1 MVILFSGNFG
11 YLCLA
16 MRKKFGDWLL
26 DIAKYMAT
34 AILLTSIFSDMQ
46 NIWTYVIVAISQE
59 IKQVRNEYNNRLRFY
74 PAHCHSRL
82 NLFCSAGQEREKSTQ
97 YALIHCVTSIGFIAC
112 PFLFTVSFSSLCLS
126 VSSRNCRDKSV

>member
-1 MVILFSGNFG
+1 MFSGNFG

-46 NIWTYVIVAISQE
+46 NIWTYVIVAI
-59 IKQVRNEYNNRLRFY
+59 
-74 PAHCHSRL
+74 
-82 NLFCSAGQEREKSTQ
+82 
-97 YALIHCVTSIGFIAC
+97 
-112 PFLFTVSFSSLCLS
+112 TVVATLLMGLWLT
-126 VSSRNCRDKSV
+126 RDKTNEK

>member
-1 MVILFSGNFG
+1 MSALLYAWSNDKGGVGIVLRCYPDDVEKFLGAHAFQFEPLIRDKCCVAHIDLILSGYFVSGNFG

-46 NIWTYVIVAISQE
+46 NIWTYVIVAI
-59 IKQVRNEYNNRLRFY
+59 
-74 PAHCHSRL
+74 
-82 NLFCSAGQEREKSTQ
+82 
-97 YALIHCVTSIGFIAC
+97 
-112 PFLFTVSFSSLCLS
+112 TVVATLLLGLWLT
-126 VSSRNCRDKSV
+126 RDKTSEE

>member
-46 NIWTYVIVAISQE
+46 NIWTYIIVAI
-59 IKQVRNEYNNRLRFY
+59 
-74 PAHCHSRL
+74 
-82 NLFCSAGQEREKSTQ
+82 
-97 YALIHCVTSIGFIAC
+97 
-112 PFLFTVSFSSLCLS
+112 TVVATLLLGLWLT
-126 VSSRNCRDKSV
+126 RDKTNEK

>member
-1 MVILFSGNFG
+1 MFSGNFG

-46 NIWTYVIVAISQE
+46 NIWTYIIVAI
-59 IKQVRNEYNNRLRFY
+59 
-74 PAHCHSRL
+74 
-82 NLFCSAGQEREKSTQ
+82 
-97 YALIHCVTSIGFIAC
+97 
-112 PFLFTVSFSSLCLS
+112 TVVATLLLGLWLT
-126 VSSRNCRDKSV
+126 RDKTNEK